1 LSFHL
6 STNQGTLEHE
16 EGKNIRVQM
25 ELQQIRN
32 EIDRKIAEKDEEI
45 EALRRNHQRSL
56 DSMQASLEAER
67 RSHSE
72 AVRLKKKMES
82 DLNEMGV
89 QLAYANRQAAE
100 SQKIIRHL
108 QTQVISPDQVNR
120 FLASFLFL
128 CPSLGLLQVKEQQVE
143 LEDKVQLAN
152 QLQEQ
157 IVLLERRCL
166 LITAEEAELRGILE
180 QTDRAQKMAENELL
194 EASERV
200 NLLAAQVRLQV
211 KLDEAEQTAQKGGKK
226 QLHKLDTREV
236 QVSNTAVRFRRIQQ
250 DLEDAEERADTA
262 ETTVNKLRVRAHEQ
276 STTVA
281 LVSPTQSSLGLG
293 FILFIVMFTAAVG
306 GVWSRRQPIRKLS
319 PSSHPRLDH

>member
-1 LSFHL
+1 AALEEAEVRFLLSSNTCELTCRLNRLSFHL

-45 EALRRNHQRSL
+45 EALRYQTTWRHKKQGTQKPHLLWRNHQRSL

-72 AVRLKKKMES
+72 AVHLKKKMES
-82 DLNEMGV
+82 DLNEMEV

-108 QTQVISPDQVNR
+108 QTQV
-120 FLASFLFL
+120 
-128 CPSLGLLQVKEQQVE
+128 KEQQVE
-143 LEDKVQLAN
+143 LENKVQLAN

-180 QTDRAQKMAENELL
+180 QRDRAQKMAENELL

-211 KLDEAEQTAQKGGKK
+211 QCRNMRPSA
-226 QLHKLDTREV
+226 V
-236 QVSNTAVRFRRIQQ
+236 QQIY
-250 DLEDAEERADTA
+250 
-262 ETTVNKLRVRAHEQ
+262 
-276 STTVA
+276 
-281 LVSPTQSSLGLG
+281 GL
-293 FILFIVMFTAAVG
+293 I
-306 GVWSRRQPIRKLS
+306 
-319 PSSHPRLDH
+319 